1 MDVDGSGL
9 FVVEGSGGGHGCGQ
23 LSSIKV
29 SCAVVENA
37 SVIPERVLTVNSVT
51 DLYSLSFTPDRRTRK
66 LVHEQRLD
74 AR

>member
-1 MDVDGSGL
+1 VDFSWL
-9 FVVEGSGGGHGCGQ
+9 REVEEDMAAGGFLQ
-23 LSSIKV
+23 SNM

-37 SVIPERVLTVNSVT
+37 SVIAERMLTISSLT

-66 LVHEQRLD
+66 HVHEQRLT